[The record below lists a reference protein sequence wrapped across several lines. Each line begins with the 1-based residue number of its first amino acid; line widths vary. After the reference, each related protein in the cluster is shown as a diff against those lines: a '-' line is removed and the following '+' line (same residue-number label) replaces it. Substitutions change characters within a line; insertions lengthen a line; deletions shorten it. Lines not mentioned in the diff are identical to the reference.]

1 MNFSM
6 NKHVALLQLLAAIVL
21 AIVALATLV
30 NAILIGTRPETI
42 SVVNAFIGQGVAIVA
57 LLALATV
64 SLRKGL
70 KNLRQADPTSQ
81 NQD

>member
-1 MNFSM
+1 M
-6 NKHVALLQLLAAIVL
+6 NKLVALLQLLAAIVL

-70 KNLRQADPTSQ
+70 KNLRQADSTSQ

>member
-1 MNFSM
+1 M
-6 NKHVALLQLLAAIVL
+6 NKLVALLQLLPAIVL

-30 NAILIGTRPETI
+30 NPILIGTRRETI

>member
-1 MNFSM
+1 M
-6 NKHVALLQLLAAIVL
+6 NKLVALLQLLAAIVL